1 MAVKYQM
8 QHFKFSTKTWGLT
21 VYRAIDPMI
30 CVPMLCKSGS
40 MYRPVVMKFLSLIY
54 RLSENIQIALF
65 FKSGKNKEKNR
76 R

>member
-40 MYRPVVMKFLSLIY
+40 MYRLFVMKFLSLI
-54 RLSENIQIALF
+54 
-65 FKSGKNKEKNR
+65 
-76 R
+76 